1 MRYNVSMALSG
12 SQFKRYGRHGRQ
24 IGSHARKS
32 TTYKIRTA
40 KKPSAPKQIY
50 KGYKSK

>member
-1 MRYNVSMALSG
+1 MALNG
-12 SQFKRYGRHGRQ
+12 SQFKRYGMHGRQ
-24 IGSHARKS
+24 IGFKARKS

-40 KKPSAPKQIY
+40 KNPAAPKQVY